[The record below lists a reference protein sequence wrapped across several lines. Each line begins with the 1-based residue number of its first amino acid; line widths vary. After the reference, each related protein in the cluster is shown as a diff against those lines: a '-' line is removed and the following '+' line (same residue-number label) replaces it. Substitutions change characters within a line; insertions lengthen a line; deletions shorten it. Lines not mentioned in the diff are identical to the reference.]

1 MLGEDDGVTDARQ
14 ILEQA
19 LKKLRKG
26 YPVTHAEV
34 ERWILQ
40 RQGHDEEE
48 AHAPRARIKR
58 GIGRNTAR
66 DATRRARGPVDSNKK
81 LARVKAKTFG
91 QQTYLDALERS
102 PGRIRRRAGRHRAR
116 PSSRS
121 PRACA
126 PFAKGWCKRLVLTW
140 PAVEAGEK
148 LGFLPGDLQAKVHP
162 YLRPLYDSIE
172 DLLEPNALR
181 RYLENDLIEVCP
193 LAYMRGRTLN
203 HSYIILDEAQ
213 NTTIPQMR
221 MFLTRMGA
229 DSRIVVTGDPTQV
242 DLARNEPSGLV
253 DAVQRLASVTG
264 LEIVK
269 LGKED
274 IVRHPIVQA
283 IVEAYETTQTRMPSP
298 EDRSCAS
305 GQGQEAPRMSEA
317 RRRDSRSALRRS
329 SPSKRSSTAT
339 PEARSARRVL
349 SAAVGGAR
357 ARACVCPCTSRA
369 MRRSR
374 RCTAPGSVTRRQPT
388 SSASL

>member
-1 MLGEDDGVTDARQ
+1 MSAELRLQNTEEARVLLGPLDRTAKLLRRAFGVTLVHRGDSLKVLGEDDGVADARQ

-26 YPVTHAEV
+26 YTVTHAEV

-40 RQGHDEEE
+40 RQGVETEDSGP
-48 AHAPRARIKR
+48 AVRVRRGGGQRASHQDRHE
-58 GIGRNTAR
+58 
-66 DATRRARGPVDSNKK
+66 RAPVDSNKK

-91 QQTYLDALERS
+91 QQNYIDALERS
-102 PGRIRRRAGRHRAR
+102 PLVFGVGPAGTGKTFLAVAAGVRALREGIV
-116 PSSRS
+116 
-121 PRACA
+121 
-126 PFAKGWCKRLVLTW
+126 KRLVLTR

-172 DLLEPNALR
+172 DLLEPNAVR

-229 DSRIVVTGDPTQV
+229 DSRVVVTGDPSQV

-253 DAVQRLASVTG
+253 DAVQRLGSVPG
-264 LEIVK
+264 LEIVR

-274 IVRHPIVQA
+274 IVRHPLVQA
-283 IVEAYETTQTRMPSP
+283 IVEAYESSQARMPSP
-298 EDRSCAS
+298 EDRSTS
-305 GQGQEAPRMSEA
+305 P
-317 RRRDSRSALRRS
+317 L
-329 SPSKRSSTAT
+329 PSKK
-339 PEARSARRVL
+339 RR
-349 SAAVGGAR
+349 G
-357 ARACVCPCTSRA
+357 
-369 MRRSR
+369 
-374 RCTAPGSVTRRQPT
+374 
-388 SSASL
+388 